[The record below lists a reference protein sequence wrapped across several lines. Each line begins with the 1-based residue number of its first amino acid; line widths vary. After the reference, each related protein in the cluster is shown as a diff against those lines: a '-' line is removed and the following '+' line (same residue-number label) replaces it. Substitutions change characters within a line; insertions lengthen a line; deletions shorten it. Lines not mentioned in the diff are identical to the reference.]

1 MFRKDAD
8 IATAPIGVKVKYDM
22 QNILSRETSMRHF
35 ETQISSAPSRRS
47 KAVFAGSLRGDLAEV
62 ARTVHLA
69 SLHFDVTVWA
79 NANAEVLFDRSER
92 SPDVAPEYL
101 AGTYGIGALPSD
113 IESDLRVLRSERVS
127 SAILS

>member
-1 MFRKDAD
+1 
-8 IATAPIGVKVKYDM
+8 
-22 QNILSRETSMRHF
+22 MRHF
-35 ETQISSAPSRRS
+35 FETSSSSPTQRRG
-47 KAVFAGSLRGDLAEV
+47 KAMFAGSLRGDLAEV

-69 SLHFDVTVWA
+69 SLNFDITVWA
-79 NANAEVLFDRSER
+79 NANAEILFDKAEC

-101 AGTYGIGALPSD
+101 AGTYGIGALPCD

>member
-1 MFRKDAD
+1 
-8 IATAPIGVKVKYDM
+8 
-22 QNILSRETSMRHF
+22 MRHF
-35 ETQISSAPSRRS
+35 FEATSSSPAQRRG
-47 KAVFAGSLRGDLAEV
+47 KAMFAGSLRGDLAEV

-69 SLHFDVTVWA
+69 SLHFDITVWA
-79 NANAEVLFDRSER
+79 NANAEILFDKAER

>member
-1 MFRKDAD
+1 
-8 IATAPIGVKVKYDM
+8 
-22 QNILSRETSMRHF
+22 MRHF
-35 ETQISSAPSRRS
+35 ETAFSSAPSRRS
-47 KAVFAGSLRGDLAEV
+47 KAVFAGSLRGDLSEV

-92 SPDVAPEYL
+92 
-101 AGTYGIGALPSD
+101 IGALPSD

-127 SAILS
+127 SAILA

>member
-1 MFRKDAD
+1 MRQFF
-8 IATAPIGVKVKYDM
+8 
-22 QNILSRETSMRHF
+22 ETSSF
-35 ETQISSAPSRRS
+35 SPAQRRG
-47 KAVFAGSLRGDLAEV
+47 KAMFAGSLRGDLAEV

-69 SLHFDVTVWA
+69 SLHFDITVWA
-79 NANAEVLFDRSER
+79 NANAEILFDKAER
-92 SPDVAPEYL
+92 SPDVAAEYL

>member
-1 MFRKDAD
+1 
-8 IATAPIGVKVKYDM
+8 
-22 QNILSRETSMRHF
+22 MRHVESAF
-35 ETQISSAPSRRS
+35 SSVPSRRT
-47 KAVFAGSLRGDLAEV
+47 KAVFAGSLRGDLSEV

-79 NANAEVLFDRSER
+79 NGNAEVLFDRSER
-92 SPDVAPEYL
+92 SPEVAPEYL

>member
-1 MFRKDAD
+1 
-8 IATAPIGVKVKYDM
+8 
-22 QNILSRETSMRHF
+22 MRHF
-35 ETQISSAPSRRS
+35 ESTLSAVPVPSRRS

>member
-1 MFRKDAD
+1 MRMETVPPEVIPISGFHE
-8 IATAPIGVKVKYDM
+8 ATI
-22 QNILSRETSMRHF
+22 ILLREDSMRQF
-35 ETQISSAPSRRS
+35 ETASSAPAQRRG
-47 KAVFAGSLRGDLAEV
+47 KAMFAGSLRGDLAEV

-69 SLHFDVTVWA
+69 SLHFDITVWA
-79 NANAEVLFDRSER
+79 NANAEILFDRTER

>member
-1 MFRKDAD
+1 
-8 IATAPIGVKVKYDM
+8 
-22 QNILSRETSMRHF
+22 MRHF
-35 ETQISSAPSRRS
+35 ETA
-47 KAVFAGSLRGDLAEV
+47 FRGDLSEV

-101 AGTYGIGALPSD
+101 AGTYGIGAVPSD
-113 IESDLRVLRSERVS
+113 IESDLQALRRERVS

>member
-1 MFRKDAD
+1 
-8 IATAPIGVKVKYDM
+8 
-22 QNILSRETSMRHF
+22 MRHF
-35 ETQISSAPSRRS
+35 FETSSSSPAQRRG
-47 KAVFAGSLRGDLAEV
+47 KAMFAGSLRGDLAEV

-69 SLHFDVTVWA
+69 SLHFDITVWA
-79 NANAEVLFDRSER
+79 NANAEILFDKAER

-113 IESDLRVLRSERVS
+113 IESDLCVLRSERVS

>member
-1 MFRKDAD
+1 MRTSAVS
-8 IATAPIGVKVKYDM
+8 IGVKYAF
-22 QNILSRETSMRHF
+22 NEYPSREISMHQF
-35 ETQISSAPSRRS
+35 ETASFIVSRRS
-47 KAVFAGSLRGDLAEV
+47 KATFAGSLRGDLAEV
-62 ARTVHLA
+62 ARAVHLA

>member
-1 MFRKDAD
+1 M
-8 IATAPIGVKVKYDM
+8 
-22 QNILSRETSMRHF
+22 SMRHF
-35 ETQISSAPSRRS
+35 ETAFSSAPSRRS
-47 KAVFAGSLRGDLAEV
+47 KAVFAGSLRGDLSEV

-127 SAILS
+127 TAILA